1 MPPSPDRHRIRFRG
15 QIAGVG
21 TTSGTR
27 IVVGRWLD
35 SPLGAF
41 ADAMVERPDGHR
53 LLLAPHPDVARLVAA
68 TYEFDEIRLERFDVR
83 VDPHGW
89 RVRSDSLHLDVG
101 VGGPSALGRLL
112 GLVPRAVAEA
122 PWWCATTDVVARAV
136 LDGVRTRGETR
147 DRREWYGATGNRRL
161 VAASGRFD
169 GADLGGLAPVDPPP
183 RFGFSSTPARPS
195 VTDVVTTIELDRSVV
210 LVGPGTTTGG

>member
-1 MPPSPDRHRIRFRG
+1 MPIAPGRHRIRFRG

-27 IVVGRWLD
+27 IVIGRWD
-35 SPLGAF
+35 ETPLGAF
-41 ADAMVERPDGHR
+41 ADAMVERSDGHR
-53 LLLAPHPDVARLVAA
+53 LLLAPSPDVARFIAA
-68 TYEFDEIRLERFDVR
+68 TYEFDEIRIERFGVR

-89 RVRSDSLHLDVG
+89 RVRSESLDLDVRIGG
-101 VGGPSALGRLL
+101 VTGLGRLL
-112 GLVPRAVAEA
+112 TAVPDAVATA
-122 PWWCATTDVVARAV
+122 PWWCTLTDVVARHV

-147 DRREWYGATGNRRL
+147 DRLEWYGATANRT
-161 VAASGRFD
+161 VDAVSGTFD

-210 LVGPGTTTGG
+210 LVGPGVRSA